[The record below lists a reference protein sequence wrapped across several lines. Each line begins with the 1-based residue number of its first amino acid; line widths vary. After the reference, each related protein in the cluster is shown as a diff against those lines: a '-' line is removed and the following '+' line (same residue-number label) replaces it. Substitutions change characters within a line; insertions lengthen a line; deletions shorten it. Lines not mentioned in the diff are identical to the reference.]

1 MAYVYKH
8 KGVDKLLAL
17 LGEGTRSEIKAMVR
31 AGRVTVDGAGA
42 RDAGMQVDGAQS
54 DVRLDGRRL
63 CYKAVRHVMLN
74 KPSGVLTAARDKK
87 QKTVMDLLPPMYAAM
102 GAMPAG
108 RLDKDTE
115 GLLVITS
122 DGQLAHRIIS
132 PRHEVG
138 KVYYAR
144 LDGELTDADVAALE
158 AGIHI
163 RDADGE
169 FDAPLGESTGA
180 AVIFGATGGV
190 MEAALRTAAYVLTGE
205 NPNPDAFSEVR
216 TGPGLREA
224 TYTVAGIPVRCAVV
238 SGLGNARKLIERLK
252 EGKVQYDF
260 VEVMACPGG
269 CVGGGGQPISAEDEE
284 LYGVR
289 GERLYTLD
297 AENPMRFA
305 HENPEVQAL
314 YHEYL
319 GEPLGETA
327 HHLLHTDHKAWNM
340 CYPVCS

>member
-1 MAYVYKH
+1 MGDGILGEKMRL
-8 KGVDKLLAL
+8 DKLLAL

-87 QKTVMDLLPPMYAAM
+87 QKTGMDMRPPMYAAK

-144 LDGELTDADVAALE
+144 LDGELTDEDVAALE

-169 FDAPLGESTGA
+169 FDARPAKLRRE
-180 AVIFGATGGV
+180 GGD
-190 MEAALRTAAYVLTGE
+190 AAYIRVT
-205 NPNPDAFSEVR
+205 
-216 TGPGLREA
+216 
-224 TYTVAGIPVRCAVV
+224 
-238 SGLGNARKLIERLK
+238 
-252 EGKVQYDF
+252 EGKYHQVKRMFAARGKHVAYLKRMAIGSLALDPELKPGEWRELTDDEVALLEIEPVNGDF
-260 VEVMACPGG
+260 C
-269 CVGGGGQPISAEDEE
+269 
-284 LYGVR
+284 
-289 GERLYTLD
+289 TLD
-297 AENPMRFA
+297 GTAN
-305 HENPEVQAL
+305 
-314 YHEYL
+314 
-319 GEPLGETA
+319 ET
-327 HHLLHTDHKAWNM
+327 K
-340 CYPVCS
+340 